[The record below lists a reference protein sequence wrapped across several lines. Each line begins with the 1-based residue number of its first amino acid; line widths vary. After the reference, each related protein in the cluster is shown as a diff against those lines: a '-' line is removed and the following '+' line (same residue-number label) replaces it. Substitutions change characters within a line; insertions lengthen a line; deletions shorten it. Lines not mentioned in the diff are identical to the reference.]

1 MKIIDGHELERRVVD
16 AGKQSGNNML
26 YMLAGFV
33 IGFVDKA
40 PEIVVRCKDCK
51 HFEKAGN
58 DTFVYCHCNNIHN
71 EVPDGNWFC
80 ADGERKE

>member
-33 IGFVDKA
+33 TSFVNDAPSLIDVSDLGNAAYLLRKVKKLVEEQENDK
-40 PEIVVRCKDCK
+40 
-51 HFEKAGN
+51 
-58 DTFVYCHCNNIHN
+58 
-71 EVPDGNWFC
+71 
-80 ADGERKE
+80 